1 MRHVPRLYVPADLH
15 ANVDIVLDPGQ
26 SAYLVKVM
34 RAKPGDPVRLFNGRD
49 GEWQADVAKADKRAC
64 MVTPRERLCEQVP
77 VPDLELAFA
86 PVKRSRSEFIAEK
99 ATELGVRKIQPV
111 RTRFTNQ
118 HLPKPERLQ
127 SISMEAAEQ
136 TERLDLPEFGEE
148 LPLIEWLNDLA
159 LERTLVFCD
168 EARAG
173 RGDTFAQMTA
183 LPLSSPVSVLIG
195 PEGGF
200 SDEERKVLQARPN
213 TLILSLGPRILRA
226 DTAAVAVLTLVQAQ
240 WGDWR

>member
-1 MRHVPRLYVPADLH
+1 MRHVPRLYVQADLQ
-15 ANVDIVLDPGQ
+15 ANTEIALDPGQ

-34 RAKPGDPVRLFNGRD
+34 RLRAGDPVRLFNGRH

-64 MVTPRERLCEQVP
+64 VVTPRERMREQVP

-111 RTRFTNQ
+111 RTQYTNQ
-118 HLPKPERLQ
+118 KLPKLDRLQ
-127 SISMEAAEQ
+127 TISMEAAEQ
-136 TERLDLPEFGEE
+136 TERLDLPDIADE
-148 LPLIEWLNDLA
+148 LPLIEWLNDLPV
-159 LERTLVFCD
+159 ERTLVFCD

-173 RGDTFAQMTA
+173 QGDTFAQMTA
-183 LPLSSPVSVLIG
+183 LPLANPVSVLIG

-200 SDEERKVLQARPN
+200 ADEERKVLQARPN

-226 DTAAVAVLTLVQAQ
+226 DTAAVSVLTLVQAQ